1 MFLSIENI
9 PDNSPPAGTKRCH
22 RSAVTNGVRLF
33 SIAGLDQRPLTA
45 RRYRDLID
53 SVTSDLGGQDHISE
67 LERQL
72 IRRHAAVAV
81 AAEALEANLVR
92 DMPVDLNNLGIL
104 IDRQRRLAETLG
116 LGRRARPLDDDLDR
130 VLDSVTKRRVETRL
144 QRHGG
149 GDG

>member
-1 MFLSIENI
+1 M
-9 PDNSPPAGTKRCH
+9 
-22 RSAVTNGVRLF
+22 TNGVRLF
-33 SIAGLDQRPLTA
+33 SIAGLDQRTLTA

>member
-1 MFLSIENI
+1 M
-9 PDNSPPAGTKRCH
+9 
-22 RSAVTNGVRLF
+22 TNGVRLF
-33 SIAGLDQRPLTA
+33 SIAGLDQRTLTA

-130 VLDSVTKRRVETRL
+130 VLDSVTST
-144 QRHGG
+144 
-149 GDG
+149 